1 MATAE
6 QNECASAPQKT
17 RSAGLAHSPVLAL
30 ASLSLATLL
39 SSLGTS
45 IASVGLPS
53 LMQAFGASFQ
63 SVQWVVLAYLL
74 AITALIVSAGRL
86 ADMVGRRPLLLGGI
100 ALFTLAS
107 VLCGLAP
114 TLWLLVAA
122 RAVQGLGAALMMALT
137 LAFVAETVAK
147 ERTGSA
153 MGLLGA
159 MSAIGTTLGPSLG
172 GFLIAGFGWRAIFLV
187 NVPLG
192 LLTFALASLA
202 LPARG
207 KAAQGVQGGFD
218 AIGTVLLALTLAAYA
233 LAMTLGRGHFGA
245 LNIGLLVAAGI
256 GVVLF
261 GVAQTKAK
269 SPLIRLARLY
279 DIRLSA
285 SLATNLVVAT
295 VMMAAL
301 VVAPFYLSRGLGLN
315 AAMVGV
321 VLSTGPLVSALSAL
335 GAGRLTDRF
344 RRAQDDGRRT
354 VQSCRRNLI
363 VVARRNKTRHCQ
375 LYRADRRHLLRVRPV
390 PDIQQCRRHERCRCR
405 RARRGVRPA
414 QSVAQSRPDHR
425 RIAYGR
431 HFCGCLDGR
440 TAKPGHADLSGSRAR
455 HAGYLSDGNGPGGG
469 CAVAGTALDPRRRQ
483 AVGAA
488 TTIMTEDRELTL
500 PPACAAHKA

>member
-1 MATAE
+1 VAIAD
-6 QNECASAPQKT
+6 QNERASAPQKT
-17 RSAGLAHSPVLAL
+17 QPAGLAL

-114 TLWLLVAA
+114 TLWLLIAA

-137 LAFVAETVAK
+137 LAFVAETVSK
-147 ERTGSA
+147 EKTGSA

-192 LLTFALASLA
+192 LAAFALAWLA

-207 KAAQGVQGGFD
+207 KDGEVVQGNFD

-245 LNIGLLVAAGI
+245 FNIGLLLAAGI
-256 GVVLF
+256 GVFLF
-261 GVAQTKAK
+261 GVVQTRARN
-269 SPLIRLARLY
+269 PLIRLARY
-279 DIRLSA
+279 DIRFTA
-285 SLATNLVVAT
+285 SLAMNLVVAT
-295 VMMAAL
+295 VMMATL
-301 VVAPFYLSRGLGLN
+301 VVAPFYLSRGLGLD
-315 AAMVGV
+315 AAVVGV

-335 GAGRLTDRF
+335 IAGRLTDRLGAPRMMVVGLF
-344 RRAQDDGRRT
+344 TLT
-354 VQSCRRNLI
+354 VGTFLLSLAATKLGVASYVLPIAVTCFGYALFQTSNNAAVMSDVASAERGVVSGLLNLSRNLGLVTGASLMGAI
-363 VVARRNKTRHCQ
+363 
-375 LYRADRRHLLRVRPV
+375 
-390 PDIQQCRRHERCRCR
+390 
-405 RARRGVRPA
+405 
-414 QSVAQSRPDHR
+414 
-425 RIAYGR
+425 
-431 HFCGCLDGR
+431 F
-440 TAKPGHADLSGSRAR
+440 
-455 HAGYLSDGNGPGGG
+455 
-469 CAVAGTALDPRRRQ
+469 AVASTGGQQGQDILTSLAAAHGMQVTFQAATALAVAALFLALLSARAAGRSSTRQ
-483 AVGAA
+483 Q
-488 TTIMTEDRELTL
+488 
-500 PPACAAHKA
+500 PS

>member
-1 MATAE
+1 MAIAE
-6 QNECASAPQKT
+6 QNERASASRKT
-17 RSAGLAHSPVLAL
+17 QSAVLAL

-107 VLCGLAP
+107 VFCGLAP
-114 TLWLLVAA
+114 TLWMLIAA

-137 LAFVAETVAK
+137 LAFVAETVSK

-172 GFLIAGFGWRAIFLV
+172 GLLIAGIGWRAIFLV

-192 LLTFALASLA
+192 VATFALAWLA

-207 KAAQGVQGGFD
+207 KSTEAAQGSFD
-218 AIGTVLLALTLAAYA
+218 AVGTALLALTLAAYA
-233 LAMTLGRGHFGA
+233 LAMTLGRGNFGT
-245 LNIGLLVAAGI
+245 LNIGLLIAAGI

-261 GVAQTKAK
+261 GFAQTKAK
-269 SPLIRLARLY
+269 NPLIRLARLY
-279 DIRLSA
+279 DFQLSA
-285 SLATNLVVAT
+285 SLAMSLAVAT
-295 VMMAAL
+295 VMMATL

-315 AAMVGV
+315 AAMVGL

-335 GAGRLTDRF
+335 IAGRLTDRF
-344 RRAQDDGRRT
+344 GANRMMIAGLLSLAIGTFLLSLAMTELSIASYIVPIT
-354 VQSCRRNLI
+354 VTCFGYALFQTSNNAAVMTGVGAGERGVVSGLLNLSRNLGLI
-363 VVARRNKTRHCQ
+363 TGAS
-375 LYRADRRHLLRVRPV
+375 LMGA
-390 PDIQQCRRHERCRCR
+390 IF
-405 RARRGVRPA
+405 AA
-414 QSVAQSRPDHR
+414 AS
-425 RIAYGR
+425 
-431 HFCGCLDGR
+431 
-440 TAKPGHADLSGSRAR
+440 
-455 HAGYLSDGNGPGGG
+455 AGGQETQDVLTSAAAAHGMQVTFQAATVL
-469 CAVAGTALDPRRRQ
+469 AVTALLLALLSARSAGRSSSRQ
-483 AVGAA
+483 Q
-488 TTIMTEDRELTL
+488 
-500 PPACAAHKA
+500 PS

>member
-1 MATAE
+1 MAIAE
-6 QNECASAPQKT
+6 QTGNERASAPQQVQ
-17 RSAGLAHSPVLAL
+17 SAVLAL

-53 LMQAFGASFQ
+53 LMQAFDTSFQ

-107 VLCGLAP
+107 VLCGMAP
-114 TLWLLVAA
+114 TLWLLIAA

-172 GFLIAGFGWRAIFLV
+172 GLLIAGFGWRAIFLV

-192 LLTFALASLA
+192 VAAFALAWLA

-207 KAAQGVQGGFD
+207 KAAEADRGSFD
-218 AIGTVLLALTLAAYA
+218 AVGTALLALTLAAYA
-233 LAMTLGRGHFGA
+233 LAMTLGRGNFGA
-245 LNIGLLVAAGI
+245 LNIGLLIAAGI
-256 GVVLF
+256 GVVMF
-261 GVAQTKAK
+261 GVVQTRAK
-269 SPLIRLARLY
+269 NPLIRLARLY
-279 DIRLSA
+279 DIRLTA
-285 SLATNLVVAT
+285 SLAMNLVVAT
-295 VMMAAL
+295 IMMATL
-301 VVAPFYLSRGLGLN
+301 VVAPFYLARGLGLN

-335 GAGRLTDRF
+335 IAGRLTDRF
-344 RRAQDDGRRT
+344 GANRMMIAGLLALAIGTSLLSLAMTKLGVASYVMPIAVTCFGYALFQTSNNAAVMSGVASAERG
-354 VQSCRRNLI
+354 VVSGLLNLSRNLGLI
-363 VVARRNKTRHCQ
+363 TGASLMGAIFAAASTGGRQGQEVSAS
-375 LYRADRRHLLRVRPV
+375 A
-390 PDIQQCRRHERCRCR
+390 
-405 RARRGVRPA
+405 PA
-414 QSVAQSRPDHR
+414 AHGMHVTFQA
-425 RIAYGR
+425 A
-431 HFCGCLDGR
+431 
-440 TAKPGHADLSGSRAR
+440 TAM
-455 HAGYLSDGNGPGGG
+455 
-469 CAVAGTALDPRRRQ
+469 AVAALLLALLSARSAGRSSSRQ
-483 AVGAA
+483 Q
-488 TTIMTEDRELTL
+488 
-500 PPACAAHKA
+500 PS